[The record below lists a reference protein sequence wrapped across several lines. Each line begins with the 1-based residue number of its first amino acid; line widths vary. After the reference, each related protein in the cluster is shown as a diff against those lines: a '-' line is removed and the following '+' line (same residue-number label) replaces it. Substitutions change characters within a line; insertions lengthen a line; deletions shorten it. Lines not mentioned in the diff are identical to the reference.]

1 MSIELNALKQTALY
15 VKHVSLGAKMVP
27 FAGYDMP
34 LQYTGLAPEHH
45 AVRNSVGMFDVSHMG
60 EFSVKETMQK
70 HSYHGFVLTAYLRW

>member
-15 VKHVSLGAKMVP
+15 DKHVSLGAKMVP

-60 EFSVKETMQK
+60 EFSVKGNDAEALV
-70 HSYHGFVLTAYLRW
+70 SWICSNSIL